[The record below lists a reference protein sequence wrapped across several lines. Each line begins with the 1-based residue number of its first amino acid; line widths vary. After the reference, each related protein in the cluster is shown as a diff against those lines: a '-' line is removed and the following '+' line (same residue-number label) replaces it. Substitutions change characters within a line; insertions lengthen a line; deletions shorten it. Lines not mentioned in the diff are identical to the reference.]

1 MVPGRYCR
9 VQIVKERADRMN
21 GDDDDVKWTVDR
33 QSSDW
38 LAGPVNGC
46 WNGAYNSVV
55 QGVVQGD

>member
-1 MVPGRYCR
+1 
-9 VQIVKERADRMN
+9 MN